1 MTIKKIWSLEILD
14 SRGFPTLKTY
24 VELSDG
30 SIGSASVPS
39 GASTGSHEACELRD
53 KDPHRYDG
61 LGVLKA
67 KYNVE
72 NVLQELLIDMDAF
85 DQQAIDQKMIAADS
99 TDDKSRLGANAILS
113 VSLAVAR
120 AAAKSRQLE
129 LYQYLA
135 HFFNTNIIIMPV
147 PMINVI
153 NGGKHALN
161 ASDIQEYMLMPYG
174 FSKFSE
180 SLRAADEVFHHLQK
194 LLNKKGFMTTVG
206 DEGGFAPK
214 LQSNTEPLALLT
226 EAIADAGYVAGTE
239 FGLGIDVAANELFK
253 NGKYELKTENKTL
266 SRQEL
271 TDYYLQ
277 MVEKFP
283 ICSLEDH
290 FGEEDWQGFVEFN
303 RLSGERFQ
311 TVGDDLYVT
320 NIKRLEKGIE
330 QKATNAILIKVNQIG
345 TLSETIATIKKAKEA
360 KFQVII
366 SHRSGE
372 TEDPFIADL
381 VVGAGTGQIKT
392 GSLSR
397 SERLAKY
404 NRLLEIE
411 AREKELNSDHLFY
424 YDFPYKLN
432 GNGY

>member
-1 MTIKKIWSLEILD
+1 MTISKIWALEILD

-24 VELSDG
+24 VTLEDG
-30 SIGSASVPS
+30 STGWAAIPS
-39 GASTGSHEACELRD
+39 GASTGSHEAHELRD
-53 KDPHRYDG
+53 GDTHRYAG
-61 LGVLKA
+61 QGVLKA

-72 NVLQELLIDMDAF
+72 NVLQTLLVGQDAF
-85 DQQAIDQKMIAADS
+85 DQEKIDQKMIHEDGTPNKA
-99 TDDKSRLGANAILS
+99 RLGANAILS

-120 AAAKSRQLE
+120 AAAVSRKLE

-135 HFFNTNIIIMPV
+135 HFFNTNSIVLPV

-153 NGGKHALN
+153 NGGKHAPGS
-161 ASDIQEYMLMPYG
+161 SDIQEYVLMPYG

-180 SLRAADEVFHHLQK
+180 SLRAADEVFHK
-194 LLNKKGFMTTVG
+194 LKGLISARGFATTVG

-214 LQSNTEPLALLT
+214 LGSNTEPLSLLV
-226 EAIADAGYVAGTE
+226 EAISEAGYVPGTE
-239 FGLGIDVAANELFK
+239 FGLGIDSAASEFFK
-253 NGKYELKTENKTL
+253 DGQYHLQAENKSL
-266 SRQEL
+266 SRDEL
-271 TDYYLQ
+271 TDYYVK
-277 MVEKFP
+277 MAEKFP
-283 ICSLEDH
+283 LCSLEDH
-290 FGEEDWQGFVEFN
+290 FAEDDWQGFVN
-303 RLSGERFQ
+303 LNKLLGQKVQ

-320 NIKRLEKGIE
+320 NVERLKKGIGL
-330 QKATNAILIKVNQIG
+330 QATNAILIKVNQIG
-345 TLSETIATIKKAKEA
+345 TLSETIQAIKLAKESQM
-360 KFQVII
+360 QVVV

-372 TEDPFIADL
+372 TEDSFIADL
-381 VVGAGTGQIKT
+381 VVGAGLGQIKT

-411 AREKELNSDHLFY
+411 AREKELDPDHLFY

>member
-1 MTIKKIWSLEILD
+1 MTISKIWALEILD

-24 VELSDG
+24 VTLEDG
-30 SIGSASVPS
+30 STGWAAIPS
-39 GASTGSHEACELRD
+39 GASTGSHEAHELRD
-53 KDPHRYDG
+53 GDTHRYAG
-61 LGVLKA
+61 QGVLKA

-72 NVLQELLIDMDAF
+72 NVLQTLLVGQDAF
-85 DQQAIDQKMIAADS
+85 DQEKIDQKMIHEDGTPNKA
-99 TDDKSRLGANAILS
+99 RLGANAILS

-120 AAAKSRQLE
+120 AAAVSRKLE

-135 HFFNTNIIIMPV
+135 HFFNTNSIVLPV

-153 NGGKHALN
+153 NGGKHAPGS
-161 ASDIQEYMLMPYG
+161 SDIQEYVLMPYG

-180 SLRAADEVFHHLQK
+180 SLRAADEVFHK
-194 LLNKKGFMTTVG
+194 LKGLISARGFATTVG

-214 LQSNTEPLALLT
+214 LGSNTEPLSLLV
-226 EAIADAGYVAGTE
+226 EAISEAGYVPGTE
-239 FGLGIDVAANELFK
+239 FGLGIDSAASEFFK
-253 NGKYELKTENKTL
+253 DGQYHLQAENKSL
-266 SRQEL
+266 SRDEL
-271 TDYYLQ
+271 TDYYVK
-277 MVEKFP
+277 MAEKFP
-283 ICSLEDH
+283 LCSLEDH
-290 FGEEDWQGFVEFN
+290 FAEDDWQGFVN
-303 RLSGERFQ
+303 LNKLLGQKVQ

-320 NIKRLEKGIE
+320 NVERLKKGIGL
-330 QKATNAILIKVNQIG
+330 QATNAILIKVNQIG
-345 TLSETIATIKKAKEA
+345 TLSETIQAIKLAKESQM
-360 KFQVII
+360 QVVV

-372 TEDPFIADL
+372 TEDFFIADL
-381 VVGAGTGQIKT
+381 VVGAGLGQIKT

-411 AREKELNSDHLFY
+411 AREKELDPDHLFY